1 MELFQRIET
10 LIGKKLPAFP
20 TQEEEVMMLVE
31 RVSEAQR
38 FARLV
43 SVNEAS
49 NTVNV
54 TELRKQTLRGF
65 SSFCSAP
72 QEMKEQ
78 GEKRKR
84 SKRGDG
90 DEDDTEQASGV
101 RKKVKGGPGAGG
113 KRGGAAWRGGR

>member
-43 SVNEAS
+43 RFGVFVFMF
-49 NTVNV
+49 NT
-54 TELRKQTLRGF
+54 
-65 SSFCSAP
+65 
-72 QEMKEQ
+72 
-78 GEKRKR
+78 
-84 SKRGDG
+84 D
-90 DEDDTEQASGV
+90 
-101 RKKVKGGPGAGG
+101 AGCVHMQMN
-113 KRGGAAWRGGR
+113 

>member
-43 SVNEAS
+43 SG
-49 NTVNV
+49 NTMAFTSPIRAFNQSC
-54 TELRKQTLRGF
+54 E
-65 SSFCSAP
+65 SI
-72 QEMKEQ
+72 
-78 GEKRKR
+78 
-84 SKRGDG
+84 
-90 DEDDTEQASGV
+90 
-101 RKKVKGGPGAGG
+101 
-113 KRGGAAWRGGR
+113 

>member
-43 SVNEAS
+43 SNIYHVI
-49 NTVNV
+49 TF
-54 TELRKQTLRGF
+54 L
-65 SSFCSAP
+65 SSFIHSFIHLFIYLFELVIFHLA
-72 QEMKEQ
+72 
-78 GEKRKR
+78 GEN
-84 SKRGDG
+84 
-90 DEDDTEQASGV
+90 
-101 RKKVKGGPGAGG
+101 GPG
-113 KRGGAAWRGGR
+113 W

>member
-43 SVNEAS
+43 SLGHLPLPVLVLL
-49 NTVNV
+49 T
-54 TELRKQTLRGF
+54 RG
-65 SSFCSAP
+65 S
-72 QEMKEQ
+72 Q
-78 GEKRKR
+78 
-84 SKRGDG
+84 
-90 DEDDTEQASGV
+90 
-101 RKKVKGGPGAGG
+101 
-113 KRGGAAWRGGR
+113 